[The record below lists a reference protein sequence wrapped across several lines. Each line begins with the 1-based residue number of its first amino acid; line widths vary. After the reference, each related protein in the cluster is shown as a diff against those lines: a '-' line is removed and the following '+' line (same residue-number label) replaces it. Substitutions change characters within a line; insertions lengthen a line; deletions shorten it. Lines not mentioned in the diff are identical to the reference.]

1 MKHKSRS
8 RLTFFVH
15 TRRRRGAV
23 DVKKNSLRPRRQ
35 AAQDVHRGRGLAHG
49 AFRLP
54 RAVRTIVLG
63 DQGKRPTRN
72 PGRGRARA
80 AKRDSR
86 ETGRERVRECLQKTT
101 PQCTMQSAT
110 SRVSNLLNLLL
121 QASQSPSPSS
131 SISFSKLLN
140 LLLQASQSPTPI
152 SFSFPKTTSRRF
164 RQPHARVAVVE
175 HGVVRSDEHV
185 A

>member
-1 MKHKSRS
+1 MFTKNNSSMYNAERDVS
-8 RLTFFVH
+8 RL
-15 TRRRRGAV
+15 
-23 DVKKNSLRPRRQ
+23 
-35 AAQDVHRGRGLAHG
+35 
-49 AFRLP
+49 
-54 RAVRTIVLG
+54 
-63 DQGKRPTRN
+63 
-72 PGRGRARA
+72 
-80 AKRDSR
+80 
-86 ETGRERVRECLQKTT
+86 
-101 PQCTMQSAT
+101 QSP
-110 SRVSNLLNLLL
+110 
-121 QASQSPSPSS
+121 QSPSPSF